1 MLFLKCYFCCSA
13 LNEKHLHIISFD
25 NPFPPNYGGVIDVFY
40 KIKALH
46 QLGIKIYLHC
56 FCLERNQVS
65 DELKGITE
73 KVFLYPKN
81 RNPLFLFSPIPMSVI
96 SRFDK
101 KLIKNI
107 TNIDAPILVEGLQS
121 SMIINRFDFKKRKV
135 FLRLHNIES
144 NFYAGMSSNET
155 SILKKILYRVEAYK
169 YKNYQNKINRFEHVF
184 GLSHY
189 ECDFL
194 ATQTKNWSYLPVFHG
209 NEINNQL
216 SEFGDFALYH
226 GDLRLADNKKAA
238 AFCISL
244 FKKIKDFKLVI
255 ASSNGKEFVKNLIGE
270 SENIE
275 FIELENHEHL
285 ETLLNKA
292 HLNILLSFQK
302 SGTKLKIINAL
313 HRSRFCLINENMVDD
328 EQILKLCEVATTEE
342 EFIDAI
348 NRLKSKPYLDNEIR
362 KSTLNKVY
370 NDAEN
375 ATKIGKVIW
384 NS

>member
-1 MLFLKCYFCCSA
+1 MLFLFFA

-65 DELKGITE
+65 NELKAITE

-101 KLIKNI
+101 KLIENI
-107 TNIDAPILVEGLQS
+107 TKIDAPILVEGLQS
-121 SMIINRFDFKKRKV
+121 SMIINRFDLKKHKV
-135 FLRLHNIES
+135 ILRLHNIES
-144 NFYAGMSSNET
+144 NFYAGMSKNET
-155 SILKKILYRVEAYK
+155 SFLKKTLYRIEANK
-169 YKNYQNKINRFEHVF
+169 YKNYQEKINQFQHVF

-189 ECDFL
+189 ECEFL

-244 FKKIKDFKLVI
+244 FKKINHFKLII
-255 ASSNGKEFVKNLIGE
+255 ASSNGKEFIENLIGE
-270 SENIE
+270 SSNIE
-275 FIELENHEHL
+275 FVELENHDHL
-285 ETLLNKA
+285 ESLLNKA

-328 EQILKLCEVATTEE
+328 ERILKLCEVATTEE

-362 KSTLNKVY
+362 KNTLKEVY

-375 ATKIGKVIW
+375 ATKITKVIW
-384 NS
+384 DS

>member
-1 MLFLKCYFCCSA
+1 MLFLFFA

-56 FCLERNQVS
+56 FYLERNQVS
-65 DELKGITE
+65 DELKAITE

-101 KLIKNI
+101 KLIENI
-107 TNIDAPILVEGLQS
+107 TTIDAPILVEGLQS
-121 SMIINRFDFKKRKV
+121 SMIMNRFDLKNHKV
-135 FLRLHNIES
+135 ILRLHNIES
-144 NFYAGMSSNET
+144 NFYAGMSHNET
-155 SILKKILYRVEAYK
+155 SFLKKTLYRLEAFK
-169 YKNYQNKINRFEHVF
+169 YKNYQEIINQFQHVF

-189 ECDFL
+189 ECEFL
-194 ATQTKNWSYLPVFHG
+194 AIQTKNWSYLPVFHG

-244 FKKIKDFKLVI
+244 FKEIKNYKLII
-255 ASSNGKEFVKNLIGE
+255 ASSNGKDFAMNFIGE
-270 SENIE
+270 SQNIE
-275 FIELENHEHL
+275 FVELENHKHL
-285 ETLLNKA
+285 ESLLSKA
-292 HLNILLSFQK
+292 HLNILMSFQK

-328 EQILKLCEVATTEE
+328 KQILKLCEVATTKE
-342 EFIDAI
+342 EFIVAV

-362 KSTLNKVY
+362 QKTLKEVY

-375 ATKIGKVIW
+375 ATKIAKIIW
-384 NS
+384 DS

>member
-1 MLFLKCYFCCSA
+1 MLFLFFT

-25 NPFPPNYGGVIDVFY
+25 NPFPPSYGGVIDVFY

-56 FCLERNQVS
+56 FYLERNQVS
-65 DELKGITE
+65 EELNAITE

-81 RNPLFLFSPIPMSVI
+81 RNPFFLFSSIPMSVI

-101 KLIKNI
+101 KLIENI
-107 TNIDAPILVEGLQS
+107 TRIDAPIFIEGLQS
-121 SMIINRFDFKKRKV
+121 SMIMNRFDLKNHKII
-135 FLRLHNIES
+135 LRLHNIES
-144 NFYAGMSSNET
+144 NFYAGMSQNET

-169 YKNYQNKINRFEHVF
+169 YKNYQEIINQFQHVF

-189 ECDFL
+189 ECEFL
-194 ATQTKNWSYLPVFHG
+194 ATKTKDWSYLPVFHG

-244 FKKIKDFKLVI
+244 FKKINHFKLII
-255 ASSNGKEFVKNLIGE
+255 ASSNGKEFVTNLIGE
-270 SENIE
+270 SSNIE
-275 FIELENHEHL
+275 FVELESHQHL
-285 ETLLNKA
+285 ESLLNKA
-292 HLNILLSFQK
+292 HLNLLMSFQK

-328 EQILKLCEVATTEE
+328 QRILKLCELATTEE
-342 EFIDAI
+342 QFIDAI
-348 NRLKSKPYLDNEIR
+348 NQLKSKPYLDNEIR
-362 KSTLNKVY
+362 KNILNQVY
-370 NDAEN
+370 NDADN
-375 ATKIGKVIW
+375 AKKIANVIW